1 VLWLLKTRG
10 LRMKDDNNNTIV
22 TEIGPFFQILG
33 QAIVGGCRE
42 HPVIAFIAVT
52 MISFLVFIHY

>member
-1 VLWLLKTRG
+1 
-10 LRMKDDNNNTIV
+10 MKDDNNNTIIAK
-22 TEIGPFFQILG
+22 IGPFLEMG

-42 HPVIAFIAVT
+42 HPVIAAFIAVT